1 MGELWSSSSRAHF
14 RSLVVLIPPH
24 LPPIK
29 SESKMSFTPPAGMDK
44 ACIPGDVDNGE
55 KLFKARCTQ
64 CHTINKGGGNKQGP
78 NLYGLIGRKSG
89 AVPDYKYSPAN
100 KNAGVTWTNDSLYNY
115 LENPKKYIPKTK
127 MAFAGFKAPQD
138 RADVTA
144 YIVKA
149 SQE

>member
-1 MGELWSSSSRAHF
+1 MN
-14 RSLVVLIPPH
+14 
-24 LPPIK
+24 K
-29 SESKMSFTPPAGMDK
+29 K
-44 ACIPGDVDNGE
+44 CIPGDAVNGE

-78 NLYGLIGRKSG
+78 NLYGLIGRKTGS
-89 AVPDYKYSPAN
+89 VPDYTYSAAN
-100 KNAGVTWTNDSLYNY
+100 KNAGITWSEDTLFNY

-127 MAFAGFKAPQD
+127 MAFAGFKKDQE
-138 RADVTA
+138 RADVVA